1 MENMH
6 KHYSAIAE
14 KVKAA
19 WRSTKS
25 WAKDR
30 RSALVRTSHRFID
43 SSKQAIVRRIESTS
57 TTQETILAC
66 TRLFIALFWLI
77 QAASIGSGALG
88 LFVFCSAIGLEVL
101 YWRWRARSWSQGLNV
116 AGQLWGKLTLNFL
129 KVVALA
135 TVGILK
141 VALFLASVALFI
153 VLIGLKIGLLF
164 GGADMDVGGFEPGLD
179 MDLGASM
186 EGLGGIDMGGIDMG
200 EIGMAGTD
208 VGEMGIADAGIGE
221 VDPTGAGE
229 ASPPLEGVDGYVRE
243 DGTVVNDYVRTE
255 ADGIE
260 ENNLG
265 HSG

>member
-1 MENMH
+1 MENMQ
-6 KHYSAIAE
+6 KHYSAVAE

-30 RSALVRTSHRFID
+30 RSVLIRTSHRFID
-43 SSKQAIVRRIESTS
+43 SSKQAIVRRIENPS

-66 TRLFIALFWLI
+66 IRLFIALFWLI
-77 QAASIGSGALG
+77 QAASSSSALG
-88 LFVFCSAIGLEVL
+88 LFVFCSAVGLEVL

-116 AGQLWGKLTLNFL
+116 AGQLWGELTLNFL

-153 VLIGLKIGLLF
+153 ALIGLKIGLLF

-186 EGLGGIDMGGIDMG
+186 EGLGGIDMGGIDMS
-200 EIGMAGTD
+200 EIGMADTG
-208 VGEMGIADAGIGE
+208 VGEMGIADAGMDE

-229 ASPPLEGVDGYVRE
+229 ASPPLESVDGYVRE
-243 DGTVVNDYVRTE
+243 DGTVVDDYVRTE